1 VSKLPWVKLFV
12 NDWRAGTHGLTPEA
26 RIVYWEV
33 LLLMYDDPTGT
44 CSDNIDRIAVGTA
57 LPQRLVKYGLSVL
70 IACGKI
76 VPKDGRLT
84 CPKVD
89 SLIRDRDARSEA
101 GRERVA
107 RRWNMNELRHGK
119 PSRAGHKV
127 QTKSPSDNK
136 AALIQEPYEV
146 EEEVEVEEE
155 KGCAIIQSST
165 SGTVAPVANAPVPT
179 KRSSM
184 VPVGWAPSVQLVEY
198 AKTLGLTEHEALEQ
212 GQAMVDWASA
222 NGKRKLDWDATF
234 RTWCR
239 TTMQRR
245 GQYKRPGERHG
256 ETKSLAQLSHELP
269 IGFGGRKNDTG
280 RNH

>member
-26 RIVYWEV
+26 RIVYLETI
-33 LLLMYDDPTGT
+33 LLMYDDPTGT
-44 CSDNIDRIAVGTA
+44 CSDNIDRLAVGTA
-57 LPQRLVKYGLSVL
+57 LPKRLVKYGLATL

-89 SLIRDRDARSEA
+89 SLIGDRQARSEA
-101 GRERVA
+101 GRERA
-107 RRWNMNELRHGK
+107 QRRWNVAGSRPGK
-119 PSRAGHKV
+119 PSRARHKV
-127 QTKSPSDNK
+127 QRETPSDNNEG
-136 AALIQEPYEV
+136 AIQRAWEV
-146 EEEVEVEEE
+146 EEEVEVEEK

-198 AKTLGLTEHEALEQ
+198 AKTLGLTEREALEQ
-212 GQAMVDWASA
+212 GQAKV
-222 NGKRKLDWDATF
+222 DWDATF